1 MFELVIE
8 FEMARREESQ
18 VTVIGGALDTE
29 THTRKGSSKQTSYR
43 VKKNT
48 VENLADYNK
57 FFPKRERNWTQ
68 NNWACEKAL
77 LPKNRNAIKVH
88 CKPPSASGFG
98 RNNRLDVCGK
108 NRIKNIRNDSAH
120 AFTRY
125 RRMAL
130 LLALSVG
137 SILEHQLLDEPC

>member
-18 VTVIGGALDTE
+18 VAVIGGALDTE
-29 THTRKGSSKQTSYR
+29 THTKKGSSKQTSYR
-43 VKKNT
+43 VKKKT

-77 LPKNRNAIKVH
+77 LPKNAIKVH

-98 RNNRLDVCGK
+98 RN
-108 NRIKNIRNDSAH
+108 
-120 AFTRY
+120 
-125 RRMAL
+125 
-130 LLALSVG
+130 
-137 SILEHQLLDEPC
+137 

>member
-1 MFELVIE
+1 VFELVIE

-18 VTVIGGALDTE
+18 VAVIGGALDTE

-98 RNNRLDVCGK
+98 RNYGRQC
-108 NRIKNIRNDSAH
+108 
-120 AFTRY
+120 
-125 RRMAL
+125 
-130 LLALSVG
+130 LA
-137 SILEHQLLDEPC
+137 